1 MGRTK
6 EGKEYLMLELKCL
19 ICEANSRETKLYTT
33 VLTSCIQE
41 ELGLLGQQMLSHIQ
55 ASHSEQLK
63 EIIQLIPILQGF
75 QFIKNFHCLEETE
88 ASLAAQYI
96 AEKELMRAAILE
108 SCISDLSDTFVKE
121 SFKQLMQSTNQPIK
135 PEGKPEVIQ

>member
-1 MGRTK
+1 
-6 EGKEYLMLELKCL
+6 MLELKCL

-41 ELGLLGQQMLSHIQ
+41 ELGILGQQMLSHIQ
-55 ASHSEQLK
+55 ASHQEQLK

-75 QFIKNFHCLEETE
+75 QFIKNFHCVEETDPIIRD
-88 ASLAAQYI
+88 QYI

-108 SCISDLSDTFVKE
+108 SCISDLSDTFVKD
-121 SFKQLMQSTNQPIK
+121 SFKQLIQPIK
-135 PEGKPEVIQ
+135 LEGKPEVIQ